1 MFIFQF
7 VNLRWWI
14 KNEIKINQVNL
25 SEIPPARNVF
35 QQAHIDM
42 LPEGIT
48 TSGVVSYVPLQN
60 LLDHSTKRYLC
71 VCVFLS
77 SYIIMESSSSSL
89 YFLENVEN
97 NTQAQTGL

>member
-14 KNEIKINQVNL
+14 KINQVNL
-25 SEIPPARNVF
+25 SEIPPAQNVF

-77 SYIIMESSSSSL
+77 SY
-89 YFLENVEN
+89 N
-97 NTQAQTGL
+97 NEIHLPLLLLTLFPRKYGE

>member
-14 KNEIKINQVNL
+14 KINQVNL
-25 SEIPPARNVF
+25 SEIPPAQNVF

-71 VCVFLS
+71 VCVL
-77 SYIIMESSSSSL
+77 ILL
-89 YFLENVEN
+89 YNHGILLLTLFPRKCGE
-97 NTQAQTGL
+97 

>member
-25 SEIPPARNVF
+25 YEIPPAQNVF

-48 TSGVVSYVPLQN
+48 TSGVVSYIPLQN

-71 VCVFLS
+71 VCVCVL
-77 SYIIMESSSSSL
+77 ILL
-89 YFLENVEN
+89 YN
-97 NTQAQTGL
+97 NGILLLLLLTFQFQQPTPQD